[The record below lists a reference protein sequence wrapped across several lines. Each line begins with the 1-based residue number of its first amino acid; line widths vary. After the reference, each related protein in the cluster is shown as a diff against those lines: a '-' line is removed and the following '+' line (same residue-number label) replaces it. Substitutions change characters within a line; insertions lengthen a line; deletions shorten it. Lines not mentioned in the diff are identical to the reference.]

1 MIIVLLLLLLFCVL
15 EETHTGRSALQR
27 GNGGRLGDS
36 QRSGPGED
44 KSSLDV
50 VFPCMVPLVVERSW
64 PESQAYILLL
74 WKNQEEGMSSEGLAA
89 GFGMK
94 QQLLVL
100 SPKPCCCCHG
110 KVCSEGLKEVE
121 IPLFDTPPSFLT
133 PLRRLSFSIELEGEP
148 EVPVHDR
155 LAPCVEPVG
164 RQDIVTA
171 GTCSRGGCSAHGYR

>member
-1 MIIVLLLLLLFCVL
+1 MFWKKLTQEGALCE
-15 EETHTGRSALQR
+15 EETV
-27 GNGGRLGDS
+27 GGWETHREVGT
-36 QRSGPGED
+36 PGED

-74 WKNQEEGMSSEGLAA
+74 WKNQDEGMSSEGLAA

-94 QQLLVL
+94 QQLLAL
-100 SPKPCCCCHG
+100 SPKPCCGCHG

-121 IPLFDTPPSFLT
+121 VPLFDTPPSFLT
-133 PLRRLSFSIELEGEP
+133 PLRRLSFSIELEEGP